1 MPVDPINNDARER
14 ARAALGGARPARP
27 VKAPAVGGEV
37 KLDLPPAEV
46 SKRRETARASMEGY
60 ERRERRKMQEAKAA
74 AELAQQKKLAAD
86 LEARR
91 QAAAEAVKA
100 KERAEAE
107 AAAAEAAAKKRR
119 LEQVARSEKMIAEI
133 KRDPTIAIKNVRTFK
148 DDLAESL
155 RRGGNISE
163 LTQGESIDQFG
174 ESKMPNEAK
183 RRKTMVIA
191 SIIGLI
197 VLGLVVA
204 GGTWYWVNRAPV
216 TIETPAIKV
225 SSILPAEKNQELY
238 LTGKLPLELRQSIY
252 QLRLQAV
259 APTSTAAG
267 GGPII
272 NLYPTEALSV
282 DQTTGGAITKTQVDL
297 TRYLAA
303 LDLALPVDFRVALGD
318 KFMLGVY
325 QAPEPAIFYLFNVL
339 SYERA
344 GSSLAKND
352 SSLADTLFSPL
363 LNDPNF
369 SRTLR
374 DNGFKNEVI
383 NNVEVR
389 TVRDSNNKI
398 IMIYAFLDQ
407 HTLLMTESVD
417 AFQKILGLFQ
427 TPLPTTQ

>member
-1 MPVDPINNDARER
+1 MREALWSLALLLAAYAAFEFLRALRLPREGASGLAVGLQPVTGTRTAAAAAAHDARDDEDDDFL
-14 ARAALGGARPARP
+14 AYAPLPSSVSSA
-27 VKAPAVGGEV
+27 APAGAA
-37 KLDLPPAEV
+37 PSAPTSAPA
-46 SKRRETARASMEGY
+46 ASSG
-60 ERRERRKMQEAKAA
+60 A
-74 AELAQQKKLAAD
+74 
-86 LEARR
+86 
-91 QAAAEAVKA
+91 
-100 KERAEAE
+100 AEAE